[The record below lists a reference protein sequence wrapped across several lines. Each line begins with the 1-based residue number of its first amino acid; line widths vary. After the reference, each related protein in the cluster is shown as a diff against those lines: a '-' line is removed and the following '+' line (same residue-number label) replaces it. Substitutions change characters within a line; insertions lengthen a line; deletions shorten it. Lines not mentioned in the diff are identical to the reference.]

1 MTLNSS
7 VNNIISDNKSLGNL
21 CQHLEECQ
29 FVCIDTE
36 FMREGTYWPN
46 LCLIQLADPGGDTF
60 IIDPL
65 TPEIELK
72 PFFRLLKKKELLK
85 IFHAARQ
92 DLEIFFNLTG
102 SVPTPIFDT
111 QIVAMVCGFGDSAS
125 YETLAKQL
133 AGARLDKSSR
143 FSNWSSRPLEKRQLS
158 YARSDVAHLPKIYEE
173 LQKTL
178 LDTGRT
184 NWVKEET
191 ENLCS
196 TDLYTLKPEN
206 AWERIKSRNAKPKT
220 LAVLRE
226 VAAVRETWARQLN
239 IPRQRLIKDESLL
252 EVASSCP
259 NNTAQLGR
267 IRGFSEKA
275 AKGKLGSDFLKAI
288 TRGANVPREQYPS
301 PNIRRDTVNASGA
314 VVDLLKV
321 LLKLKCEQHGVAQ
334 KLVAKNSDLVQI
346 AAGNTSVK
354 ALTGWR
360 YSIFGSDALK
370 LCNGTISLHVS
381 SGEISISTIESG
393 IKIHG

>member
-1 MTLNSS
+1 
-7 VNNIISDNKSLGNL
+7 
-21 CQHLEECQ
+21 
-29 FVCIDTE
+29 
-36 FMREGTYWPN
+36 
-46 LCLIQLADPGGDTF
+46 
-60 IIDPL
+60 
-65 TPEIELK
+65 
-72 PFFRLLKKKELLK
+72 
-85 IFHAARQ
+85 
-92 DLEIFFNLTG
+92 
-102 SVPTPIFDT
+102 
-111 QIVAMVCGFGDSAS
+111 
-125 YETLAKQL
+125 
-133 AGARLDKSSR
+133 
-143 FSNWSSRPLEKRQLS
+143 
-158 YARSDVAHLPKIYEE
+158 
-173 LQKTL
+173 
-178 LDTGRT
+178 
-184 NWVKEET
+184 
-191 ENLCS
+191 
-196 TDLYTLKPEN
+196 
-206 AWERIKSRNAKPKT
+206 
-220 LAVLRE
+220 
-226 VAAVRETWARQLN
+226 
-239 IPRQRLIKDESLL
+239 LIKDESLL